1 MAVVNLQ
8 RLVCSSM
15 HSQVQLPI
23 ILLNGFSM
31 TTLPLNFLRK
41 EEIELENE
49 LKLETDQEQRQLRGH
64 LEVLLLR
71 SQAHII
77 TKNLIVYESE

>member
-15 HSQVQLPI
+15 HSQVQLRT

-49 LKLETDQEQRQLRGH
+49 LKLETDQEQQQLRGH
-64 LEVLLLR
+64 LEVLLLK
-71 SQAHII
+71 SQAHRI